1 MTQGVG
7 TTSASGEEADL
18 PSPQERRRLRESA
31 ELTHREVAADIGVSP
46 STVRSWENGR
56 TQPRGRKRKAYA
68 RFLTRL
74 ATSASPAGPNAPAP
88 DAAPPGTEAPAAQ
101 APGIEDP
108 ASPAPAAEASAPAA
122 SAARAFTA
130 GAPDAPDAPDASKA
144 GGPGA
149 VRVHPAPARPISS
162 RKRPKAAVKR
172 APKPPAGA
180 ARHDSKTPVKAP
192 GSDHPPLPPEPPEPP
207 QPRPGPEPHPAPEA
221 RTDPA
226 PAPGPAPAREPGTPT
241 ATAEPDAVA
250 EPEAPVDNGPL
261 TPAQVY
267 DALYTYAAPA
277 LVRQAYLLTGR
288 RSLALEAVEKAFLQA
303 WARWPEVATDPDP
316 VGWVRAA
323 SYEYA
328 LSPWHRFRRAFR
340 HPDKAPAEA
349 ADRITM
355 DALLALPTAY
365 RRAVLLYDG
374 VGLDLPDT
382 AAEIEAS
389 TPTAGLRLLNAHAAL
404 VARIPELAGLPPA
417 QRSARLRER
426 MGSVRPA
433 VSLEP
438 RPAADVRTSC
448 ERRSRALSRAA
459 LGLTAVIAVA
469 TAYTATTAPTQYV
482 PPLAPG
488 SSVSGVP
495 PLSGPQRFT
504 EQSKE
509 LHDRLSSDPASGPA
523 RLAPKVE

>member
-7 TTSASGEEADL
+7 TTSASGEADL

-31 ELTHREVAADIGVSP
+31 ELTHGEVAAAVGVSP
-46 STVRSWENGR
+46 ATVRSWENGR

-74 ATSASPAGPNAPAP
+74 AASADPA
-88 DAAPPGTEAPAAQ
+88 EPAA
-101 APGIEDP
+101 
-108 ASPAPAAEASAPAA
+108 PAPAAGPPDTATPRAQTSATRAPAA
-122 SAARAFTA
+122 DAPAAH
-130 GAPDAPDAPDASKA
+130 APDTPKGS
-144 GGPGA
+144 GPGA
-149 VRVHPAPARPISS
+149 VRVSPAPARPVGS
-162 RKRPKAAVKR
+162 RKRPKVAAKR
-172 APKPPAGA
+172 APKPPAGSS
-180 ARHDSKTPVKAP
+180 RHDGKTPGKAA
-192 GSDHPPLPPEPPEPP
+192 GSNHIPLPPEPPEPRPEP
-207 QPRPGPEPHPAPEA
+207 QPRPPAPQA
-221 RTDPA
+221 PTNPA
-226 PAPGPAPAREPGTPT
+226 PAPGSDTPT
-241 ATAEPDAVA
+241 ATAEPDATAEPTATPESDAVA
-250 EPEAPVDNGPL
+250 EPEAPVDSGPL

-267 DALYTYAAPA
+267 DALYAYAAPA

-404 VARIPELAGLPPA
+404 VARIPELAALPPA

-438 RPAADVRTSC
+438 RPAAAVRTSC

-469 TAYTATTAPTQYV
+469 TAYTATTAPTQYI

-509 LHDRLSSDPASGPA
+509 LHDRLRSEPAAGPA
-523 RLAPKVE
+523 RLAPKSE

>member
-7 TTSASGEEADL
+7 TTSASGEADL

-31 ELTHREVAADIGVSP
+31 ELTHGEVAAAVGVSP
-46 STVRSWENGR
+46 ATVRSWESGR
-56 TQPRGRKRKAYA
+56 TQPRGRKRKAYV

-74 ATSASPAGPNAPAP
+74 SASRP
-88 DAAPPGTEAPAAQ
+88 
-101 APGIEDP
+101 
-108 ASPAPAAEASAPAA
+108 
-122 SAARAFTA
+122 
-130 GAPDAPDAPDASKA
+130 PDAPEPEATETAKA
-144 GGPGA
+144 AGPTA
-149 VRVHPAPARPISS
+149 VRVSPAPARPIGS
-162 RKRPKAAVKR
+162 RKRPKAASKR
-172 APKPPAGA
+172 AAKPPANS
-180 ARHDSKTPVKAP
+180 ARHESRTPAKAD
-192 GSDHPPLPPEPPEPP
+192 GDHTPQPPEAGPEPPPQPPP
-207 QPRPGPEPHPAPEA
+207 QPQPQAHPQPQPQPET
-221 RTDPA
+221 RTDPEPVAGTDPDPNPDADADADTPPAEA
-226 PAPGPAPAREPGTPT
+226 PAA
-241 ATAEPDAVA
+241 AEA
-250 EPEAPVDNGPL
+250 EAPVDPGPL
-261 TPAQVY
+261 TPARAF
-267 DALYTYAAPA
+267 DALHTYAAPA

-288 RSLALEAVEKAFLQA
+288 RSLALEAVDKAFLQA

-316 VGWVRAA
+316 VGWVRAV
-323 SYEYA
+323 SHEYA

-340 HPDKAPAEA
+340 HPDKPPAEP

-404 VARIPELAGLPPA
+404 AARMPELDGLPPA

-438 RPAADVRTSC
+438 RPAAAVRTSC
-448 ERRSRALSRAA
+448 ERRSRSLSRAA

-469 TAYTATTAPTQYV
+469 TAYTATTAPTEYIA
-482 PPLAPG
+482 PIAPG

-509 LHDRLSSDPASGPA
+509 LHDRLRSDPAAGPA